1 MAQRIALFNH
11 RGSVSKTT
19 MIFNLGWALAS
30 KGKRVILADTDP
42 QCNLTELVL
51 GYKGPTEFERFYE
64 TEKERNL
71 GFGLA
76 PAFEASPSLIKP
88 VDCIPLEGQERLFL
102 LPGHILLS
110 DYEVALR
117 MAQEFSGYIQTFRN
131 LPGSISYLFEKT
143 ANKFN
148 ADYILI
154 DMNPGLS
161 SFNQNLLMTSHFFLV
176 PAIPDYFSVMA
187 MESLL
192 KILLNWRAWA
202 KKAQS
207 LQTLKNAAYPFPNVT
222 PKFLGTIIQNYHI
235 CSEIPSPRFQKWINE
250 ISKIVSDKLVP
261 ELEKLNMMLPKQTY
275 KEQDIGYGYCMAT
288 IPDFN
293 TFIAN
298 SQKFQTPVLKLIPE
312 SLHEAEGCEE
322 LRGTKQT
329 NLTVRRRIEQT
340 GVDLEKMIK
349 LRDKFM
355 DIFSEL
361 ADKVI
366 GLTNYANSD

>member
-1 MAQRIALFNH
+1 
-11 RGSVSKTT
+11 
-19 MIFNLGWALAS
+19 
-30 KGKRVILADTDP
+30 
-42 QCNLTELVL
+42 
-51 GYKGPTEFERFYE
+51 
-64 TEKERNL
+64 
-71 GFGLA
+71 
-76 PAFEASPSLIKP
+76 
-88 VDCIPLEGQERLFL
+88 
-102 LPGHILLS
+102 

-117 MAQEFSGYIQTFRN
+117 MAQELSGYIQTFRN
-131 LPGSISYLFEKT
+131 LPGPISSLLQKP
-143 ANKFN
+143 ANKLN

-298 SQKFQTPVLKLIPE
+298 SQKFQTPVFPLT
-312 SLHEAEGCEE
+312 SGSVHEAEGCEVE
-322 LRGTKQT
+322 NPVYGERS
-329 NLTVRRRIEQT
+329 NLTVQRQIEQT
-340 GVDLEKMIK
+340 GVGLEKMIK
-349 LRDKFM
+349 LRHKFK

>member
-1 MAQRIALFNH
+1 MAKRIALFNH

-19 MIFNLGWALAS
+19 TIFNLGWALAS
-30 KGKRVILADTDP
+30 KGKRVILADTNP

-88 VDCIPLEGQERLFL
+88 VDCIPIEGQEGLFL

-110 DYEVALR
+110 EYEVALR
-117 MAQEFSGYIQTFRN
+117 IAQELSGYIQTLRN
-131 LPGSISYLFEKT
+131 LPGSISYLLEKT
-143 ANKFN
+143 AKNFN
-148 ADYILI
+148 ADYVLI
-154 DMNPGLS
+154 DMNPGFS
-161 SFNQNLLMTSHFFLV
+161 SFNQNIIMTSHFFIV
-176 PAIPDYFSVMA
+176 PATPDYFSVIA
-187 MESLL
+187 MDSLS
-192 KILLNWRAWA
+192 KVLLNWHAWA
-202 KKAQS
+202 EQAHS
-207 LQTLKNAAYPFPNVT
+207 LHTLKKSAYPLPDIT

-275 KEQDIGYGYCMAT
+275 KEQGIGYGYCMAT
-288 IPDFN
+288 ICDFN
-293 TFIAN
+293 TLIAN
-298 SQKFQTPVLKLIPE
+298 SQKFQTPVLELIPE
-312 SLHEAEGCEE
+312 SVHEAEGCEE
-322 LRGTKQT
+322 RS
-329 NLTVRRRIEQT
+329 NLTVRRQIEQT
-340 GVDLEKMIK
+340 DVGLEKMIK
-349 LRDKFM
+349 LRDKFK

>member
-1 MAQRIALFNH
+1 MAKRIALFNH

-19 MIFNLGWALAS
+19 TIFNLGWALAS

-76 PAFEASPSLIKP
+76 PAFESWPSRIKP
-88 VDCIPLEGQERLFL
+88 VDCIPVDGREGLFL
-102 LPGHILLS
+102 LPSHILLS
-110 DYEVALR
+110 EYEVTLR

-131 LPGSISYLFEKT
+131 LPGSISSLLEKT

-148 ADYILI
+148 TDYVLI
-154 DMNPGLS
+154 DMNPSLN
-161 SFNQNLLMTSHFFLV
+161 SFNQNLLMTSHFFIV
-176 PAIPDYFSVMA
+176 PTTPDYFSVMA
-187 MESLL
+187 IDSLSKVL
-192 KILLNWRAWA
+192 PSWRAWA
-202 KKAQS
+202 KQAQS
-207 LQTLKNAAYPFPNVT
+207 LQTLKSAAYPFPNVT
-222 PKFLGTIIQNYHI
+222 PKFLGTIIPNYHI
-235 CSEIPSPRFQKWINE
+235 CSEIPYPRFQKWINE
-250 ISKIVSDKLVP
+250 INKIVSDKLFP
-261 ELEKLNMMLPKQTY
+261 ELEKLNMILPKQAY
-275 KEQDIGYGYCMAT
+275 KEQGIGYGYCMAT

-293 TFIAN
+293 TLIAN
-298 SQKFQTPVLKLIPE
+298 SQKFQTPVLELIPE
-312 SLHEAEGCEE
+312 SVHEAEGCEE
-322 LRGTKQT
+322 RS
-329 NLTVRRRIEQT
+329 NLTVRRQIEQT
-340 GVDLEKMIK
+340 GVGLEKMIK
-349 LRDKFM
+349 LRDKFK